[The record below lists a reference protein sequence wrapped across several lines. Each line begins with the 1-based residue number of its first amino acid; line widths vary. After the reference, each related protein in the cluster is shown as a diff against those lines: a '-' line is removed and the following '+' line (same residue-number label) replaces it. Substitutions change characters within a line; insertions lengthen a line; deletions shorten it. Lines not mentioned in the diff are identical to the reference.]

1 MAQHGSIWF
10 MYVGLC
16 QRYHVWRGKRGNGR
30 CGGKEDEKVGGVCI
44 PPPPPGTES
53 IGGETNKATGGRE
66 WRPRRGHMCCD

>member
-44 PPPPPGTES
+44 PPPPGTES
-53 IGGETNKATGGRE
+53 IGGETNKATGGGE

>member
-44 PPPPPGTES
+44 PPPPPGQ
-53 IGGETNKATGGRE
+53 KV
-66 WRPRRGHMCCD
+66 